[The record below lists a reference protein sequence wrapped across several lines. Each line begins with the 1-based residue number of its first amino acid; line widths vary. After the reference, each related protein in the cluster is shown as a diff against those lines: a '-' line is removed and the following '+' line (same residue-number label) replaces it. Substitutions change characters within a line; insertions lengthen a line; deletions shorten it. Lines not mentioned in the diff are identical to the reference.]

1 MCLTSALYLLCNGLR
16 ASWFLNFF
24 REEYRCMVNR
34 SRANAYQNS
43 FFDVGPQMLFYPVI
57 IVLVATWMPLRSSY
71 LYLAGPLLNVVG
83 VAMTYKNTW
92 VIELAAELYASLERL
107 QVAWLCLWVCSCLTT
122 RECCYIQARGWSDKV
137 LSYCG
142 WR

>member
-1 MCLTSALYLLCNGLR
+1 
-16 ASWFLNFF
+16 
-24 REEYRCMVNR
+24 MVNR

-71 LYLAGPLLNVVG
+71 LYLAGPLLNVVA

-107 QVAWLCLWVCSCLTT
+107 QVACN
-122 RECCYIQARGWSDKV
+122 
-137 LSYCG
+137 
-142 WR
+142 